1 RDRFE
6 RFRQRCL
13 HARRRHGCPDSE
25 CSGDGFAPVAR
36 HAARSHRMSERIRV
50 LVVDDSALM
59 RKLIPAIL
67 ERDSSI
73 EVVGTA
79 MDGAFALR
87 KIEELE
93 PDVVTLDLEMPRMD
107 GLEMLRLIMRSAPLP
122 VILFSTHSKEGG
134 YATLKALALG
144 AVDFLAKPK
153 DAAAG
158 HLEEIADRLI
168 AKIKV
173 AKHAAKRKLPPVT
186 VKEELPKLAKASHPA
201 LAPRRVIAIGI
212 STGGP
217 NALQFMLSQI
227 PSDFLSTILVVQHM
241 PEGFTEM
248 FAKRLDECCP
258 LEVHEARSG
267 DLLLAGRVLICPG
280 NRHIMVRRMPRGDM
294 AVLSDGPP
302 VNGHRPSAD
311 VLFHSV
317 SQEFGLTAVG
327 VLMTG
332 MGDDGAEGLGA
343 IKAAGGM
350 TIAQSEDTC
359 VVSGMPHAAIIK
371 GYANKIIPLEGVA
384 AFLMSNYGAERNPA
398 DKLEKNDKYDKNE
411 KVEGT
416 PVSSQRS

>member
-1 RDRFE
+1 
-6 RFRQRCL
+6 
-13 HARRRHGCPDSE
+13 
-25 CSGDGFAPVAR
+25 
-36 HAARSHRMSERIRV
+36 MTERIRV

-67 ERDSSI
+67 ARDSSI

-79 MDGAFALR
+79 MDGAFALK
-87 KIEELE
+87 KIEELK

-107 GLEMLRLIMRSAPLP
+107 GMETLRLIMGRAPMP

-134 YATLKALALG
+134 YATFKALALG
-144 AVDFLAKPK
+144 AVDFVTKPK

-158 HLEEIADRLI
+158 RLEEIADQLI

-173 AKHAAKRKLPPVT
+173 AKRAAGRKLPPAIVADD
-186 VKEELPKLAKASHPA
+186 LPIRKKGNRAA
-201 LAPRRVIAIGI
+201 LPPRRVIAIGI

-217 NALQFMLSQI
+217 NALQFVLSQI
-227 PSDFLSTILVVQHM
+227 PADFQSTIVIVQHM

-248 FAKRLDECCP
+248 FAKRLDECCA

-267 DLLLAGRVLICPG
+267 DLLIAGRVLICPG
-280 NRHIMVRRMPRGDM
+280 NRHMMVRRMPRGDM

-317 SQEFGLTAVG
+317 AQEFGLTAVG

-359 VVSGMPHAAIIK
+359 VVSGMPRAAILK
-371 GYANKIIPLEGVA
+371 GYANKIIPLDGLA
-384 AFLMSNYGAERNPA
+384 TFLVNQYGADRGAERGA
-398 DKLEKNDKYDKNE
+398 AGQSAAEKIEKHDKNE
-411 KVEGT
+411 KVEKI

>member
-1 RDRFE
+1 
-6 RFRQRCL
+6 
-13 HARRRHGCPDSE
+13 
-25 CSGDGFAPVAR
+25 
-36 HAARSHRMSERIRV
+36 MSERIRV

-67 ERDSSI
+67 AREASI

-79 MDGAFALR
+79 MDGAFALK
-87 KIEELE
+87 KIEELK

-107 GLEMLRLIMRSAPLP
+107 GMETLRLIMQRAPLP

-134 YATLKALALG
+134 YATFKALAIG

-158 HLEEIADRLI
+158 RLEEIADRLI

-173 AKHAAKRKLPPVT
+173 AKRAAGRKLPPAVIQET
-186 VKEELPKLAKASHPA
+186 SAPKKGVRAALP
-201 LAPRRVIAIGI
+201 PRRVIAVGI

-217 NALQFMLSQI
+217 NALQFVLSQI
-227 PSDFLSTILVVQHM
+227 PADFQSAIVIVQHM

-248 FAKRLDECCP
+248 FAKRLDECCA

-280 NRHIMVRRMPRGDM
+280 NRHIMVRNMPRGGM
-294 AVLSDGPP
+294 VVLSDGPP

-317 SQEFGLTAVG
+317 AQEFGLTAVG

-359 VVSGMPHAAIIK
+359 VVSGMPRAAILK
-371 GYANKIIPLEGVA
+371 GYASKIIPLDGLGAHLV
-384 AFLMSNYGAERNPA
+384 SNYGGERGATDKVEKNE
-398 DKLEKNDKYDKNE
+398 KLEKNDKNE
-411 KVEGT
+411 KIEKT
-416 PVSSQRS
+416 SVSSQRS

>member
-1 RDRFE
+1 
-6 RFRQRCL
+6 
-13 HARRRHGCPDSE
+13 
-25 CSGDGFAPVAR
+25 
-36 HAARSHRMSERIRV
+36 MSERIRV

-67 ERDSSI
+67 ARDSSI

-79 MDGAFALR
+79 MDGAFALK
-87 KIEELE
+87 KIEELK

-107 GLEMLRLIMRSAPLP
+107 GMETLRLIMQRAPLP

-134 YATLKALALG
+134 YATFKALAMG

-158 HLEEIADRLI
+158 RLDDIADRLI

-173 AKHAAKRKLPPVT
+173 AKGAAGRKLPPAVI
-186 VKEELPKLAKASHPA
+186 EETSAPKKGARPA
-201 LAPRRVIAIGI
+201 LPPRRVIAIGI

-217 NALQFMLSQI
+217 NALQFVLSQI
-227 PSDFLSTILVVQHM
+227 PADFLSTILIVQHM

-248 FAKRLDECCP
+248 FAKRLDECCA
-258 LEVHEARSG
+258 LEIHEARSG
-267 DLLLAGRVLICPG
+267 DLLLAGRDLICPG
-280 NRHIMVRRMPRGDM
+280 NRHMMVRRMPRGDM
-294 AVLSDGPP
+294 VVLSDGPP

-317 SQEFGLTAVG
+317 GQEFSLSTVG

-332 MGDDGAEGLGA
+332 MGDDGADGLGA

-359 VVSGMPHAAIIK
+359 VVSGMPRAAIVK
-371 GYANKIIPLEGVA
+371 GYANKIIPLDGLGAYLVN
-384 AFLMSNYGAERNPA
+384 NYGAERNA
-398 DKLEKNDKYDKNE
+398 TEKNEKLEKHHKHDKNE
-411 KVEGT
+411 KSDKHEKIETT

>member
-1 RDRFE
+1 
-6 RFRQRCL
+6 
-13 HARRRHGCPDSE
+13 
-25 CSGDGFAPVAR
+25 
-36 HAARSHRMSERIRV
+36 MTERIRV

-67 ERDSSI
+67 ARDSSI

-79 MDGAFALR
+79 MDGAFALK
-87 KIEELE
+87 KIEELQ

-107 GLEMLRLIMRSAPLP
+107 GMETLRLIMRRAPLP

-144 AVDFLAKPK
+144 AVDFVAKPK
-153 DAAAG
+153 DAPAG
-158 HLEEIADRLI
+158 RLEEIADQLI

-173 AKHAAKRKLPPVT
+173 AKRAAGRRLPPAIVDDQPVRKKGT
-186 VKEELPKLAKASHPA
+186 RAPLP
-201 LAPRRVIAIGI
+201 PRRVIAIGI

-217 NALQFMLSQI
+217 NALQFVLSQI
-227 PSDFLSTILVVQHM
+227 PADFQSTIVIVQHM

-248 FAKRLDECCP
+248 FAKRLDECCA
-258 LEVHEARSG
+258 LEVQEARSG

-280 NRHIMVRRMPRGDM
+280 NRHMMARRMPRGDM

-317 SQEFGLTAVG
+317 AQEFGLTAVG

-359 VVSGMPHAAIIK
+359 VVSGMPRAAILK
-371 GYANKIIPLEGVA
+371 GYANKIVPLDGLA
-384 AFLMSNYGAERNPA
+384 TFLVNQYGAERHA
-398 DKLEKNDKYDKNE
+398 AVQSAGEKVEKNDKNE
-411 KVEGT
+411 KAEKI

>member
-1 RDRFE
+1 
-6 RFRQRCL
+6 
-13 HARRRHGCPDSE
+13 
-25 CSGDGFAPVAR
+25 
-36 HAARSHRMSERIRV
+36 MSERIRV

-67 ERDSSI
+67 ARESSI

-79 MDGAFALR
+79 MDGAFALK
-87 KIEELE
+87 KIEELQ

-107 GLEMLRLIMRSAPLP
+107 GMETLRLIMRRMPLP

-134 YATLKALALG
+134 YATLKALAYG

-158 HLEEIADRLI
+158 RLDEIADQLI

-173 AKHAAKRKLPPVT
+173 ARRAVGRKLPPAVI
-186 VKEELPKLAKASHPA
+186 VEAAAPRKEIRAAWP
-201 LAPRRVIAIGI
+201 PRRVIAIGI

-217 NALQFMLSQI
+217 NALQFVLSQI
-227 PSDFLSTILVVQHM
+227 PGDFQSTILIVQHM

-248 FAKRLDECCP
+248 FAKRLDECCA
-258 LEVHEARSG
+258 LHVHEARSG

-280 NRHIMVRRMPRGDM
+280 NRHMMVRRMPRGDM
-294 AVLSDGPP
+294 VVLSDSAP
-302 VNGHRPSAD
+302 VSGHRPSAD

-317 SQEFGLTAVG
+317 AQEFGLTTVG
-327 VLMTG
+327 ILMTG

-359 VVSGMPHAAIIK
+359 VVSGMPRAAILK
-371 GYANKIIPLEGVA
+371 GYANKIIPLDGLSSYLV
-384 AFLMSNYGAERNPA
+384 SNYGTERGATCRVEKNE
-398 DKLEKNDKYDKNE
+398 KLEKNDK
-411 KVEGT
+411 T

>member
-1 RDRFE
+1 
-6 RFRQRCL
+6 
-13 HARRRHGCPDSE
+13 
-25 CSGDGFAPVAR
+25 
-36 HAARSHRMSERIRV
+36 MSERIRV

-67 ERDSSI
+67 ARDSSI

-79 MDGAFALR
+79 MDGAFALK
-87 KIEELE
+87 KIEELQ

-107 GLEMLRLIMRSAPLP
+107 GIEMLRLIMRRAPLP
-122 VILFSTHSKEGG
+122 IILFSTHSKEGG

-158 HLEEIADRLI
+158 HLEQIADQLI

-173 AKHAAKRKLPPVT
+173 AKRAAKRKLPPVT
-186 VKEELPKLAKASHPA
+186 VVEELSAPKKPSRPA
-201 LAPRRVIAIGI
+201 LPPRRVIAVGI

-217 NALQFMLSQI
+217 NALQYMLSQI
-227 PSDFLSTILVVQHM
+227 PSDFLSTIVVVQHM

-294 AVLSDGPP
+294 VVLSDGPP

-317 SQEFGLTAVG
+317 AQEFGLLAVG

-343 IKAAGGM
+343 IKGAGGM
-350 TIAQSEDTC
+350 TIAQSEESC
-359 VVSGMPHAAIIK
+359 VVSGMPRAAILK
-371 GYANKIIPLEGVA
+371 GYANKVVPLEGMGS
-384 AFLMSNYGAERNPA
+384 FLVHHYGADKDLGEKA
-398 DKLEKNDKYDKNE
+398 EKDEKLEKHE
-411 KVEGT
+411 KSERQRKTERT
-416 PVSSQRS
+416 PVPSHRS

>member
-1 RDRFE
+1 
-6 RFRQRCL
+6 
-13 HARRRHGCPDSE
+13 
-25 CSGDGFAPVAR
+25 
-36 HAARSHRMSERIRV
+36 MSERIRV

-107 GLEMLRLIMRSAPLP
+107 GLEILRLIMRSAPLP

-201 LAPRRVIAIGI
+201 LAPRRVIAVGI

-217 NALQFMLSQI
+217 NALQYMLSQI
-227 PSDFLSTILVVQHM
+227 PSDFLSTIVVVQHM

-280 NRHIMVRRMPRGDM
+280 NRHMMVRRMPRGDLV
-294 AVLSDGPP
+294 VLSDGPP

-317 SQEFGLTAVG
+317 AQEFSLMSVG

-332 MGDDGAEGLGA
+332 MGEDGAEGLGA

-350 TIAQSEDTC
+350 TIAQSEDSC
-359 VVSGMPHAAIIK
+359 VVSGMPRAAILK
-371 GYANKIIPLEGVA
+371 GYADKVIPLEGLG
-384 AFLMSNYGAERNPA
+384 AFLANHYGAE
-398 DKLEKNDKYDKNE
+398 KNAERDLGE
-411 KVEGT
+411 KVEKGEKPERT
-416 PVSSQRS
+416 PVSSHRS

>member
-1 RDRFE
+1 
-6 RFRQRCL
+6 
-13 HARRRHGCPDSE
+13 
-25 CSGDGFAPVAR
+25 
-36 HAARSHRMSERIRV
+36 MSDRIRV

-67 ERDSSI
+67 ARDSSI

-79 MDGAFALR
+79 MDGAFALK
-87 KIEELE
+87 KIEELQ

-107 GLEMLRLIMRSAPLP
+107 GMETLRMIMKSAPLP

-134 YATLKALALG
+134 YATFKALALG

-158 HLEEIADRLI
+158 HLEEIADQLI

-173 AKHAAKRKLPPVT
+173 AKRAVGKKLPPAAVVENPAAPKKGT
-186 VKEELPKLAKASHPA
+186 RASLP
-201 LAPRRVIAIGI
+201 PRRVIAIGI

-217 NALQFMLSQI
+217 NALQFVLSQI
-227 PSDFLSTILVVQHM
+227 PADFLSTILVVQHM

-248 FAKRLDECCP
+248 FAKRLDECCA

-280 NRHIMVRRMPRGDM
+280 NRHMMVRRMPRGDM
-294 AVLSDGPP
+294 VILSDGPP

-317 SQEFGLTAVG
+317 AQEFALIAVG

-332 MGDDGAEGLGA
+332 MGDDGAQGLGA

-359 VVSGMPHAAIIK
+359 VVSGMPRAAIQK
-371 GYANKIIPLEGVA
+371 GYANKIIPLDGMGS
-384 AFLMSNYGAERNPA
+384 FLVNQYGAERSPA
-398 DKLEKNDKYDKNE
+398 EKFEKNEKNDKHEKNE
-411 KVEGT
+411 RT
-416 PVSSQRS
+416 PVSSHRS

>member
-1 RDRFE
+1 
-6 RFRQRCL
+6 
-13 HARRRHGCPDSE
+13 
-25 CSGDGFAPVAR
+25 
-36 HAARSHRMSERIRV
+36 MSERIRV

-67 ERDSSI
+67 ARDSSI

-79 MDGAFALR
+79 MDGAFALK

-107 GLEMLRLIMRSAPLP
+107 GLEMLRLIMRRAPLP
-122 VILFSTHSKEGG
+122 IILFSTHSKEGG

-158 HLEEIADRLI
+158 RLEEIADQLI

-173 AKHAAKRKLPPVT
+173 AKRAAKRKLPPVT
-186 VKEELPKLAKASHPA
+186 VREELPKLAKGSRPA
-201 LAPRRVIAIGI
+201 LAPRRVIAVGI

-217 NALQFMLSQI
+217 NALQYMLSQI
-227 PSDFLSTILVVQHM
+227 PSDFLSTIVVVQHM

-280 NRHIMVRRMPRGDM
+280 NRHMMVRRMPRGDLL
-294 AVLSDGPP
+294 VLSDGPP
-302 VNGHRPSAD
+302 VNGHRPSVD

-317 SQEFGLTAVG
+317 AQEFSLMSVG

-332 MGDDGAEGLGA
+332 MGEDGAEGLGA

-359 VVSGMPHAAIIK
+359 VVSGMPRAAILK
-371 GYANKIIPLEGVA
+371 GYANKVIPLEGLGT
-384 AFLMSNYGAERNPA
+384 FLANHYGAEKTSA
-398 DKLEKNDKYDKNE
+398 EKDLGE
-411 KVEGT
+411 KVEKGEKPERT
-416 PVSSQRS
+416 PVSSHRA